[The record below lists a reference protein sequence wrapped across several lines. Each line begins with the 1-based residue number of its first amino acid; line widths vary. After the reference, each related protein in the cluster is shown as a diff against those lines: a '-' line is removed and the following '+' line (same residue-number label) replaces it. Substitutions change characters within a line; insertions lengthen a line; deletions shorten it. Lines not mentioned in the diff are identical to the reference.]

1 MRIRRADRWLTL
13 VAWLVG
19 CAAAPRPA
27 RYLYVWAGTGHPPT
41 QAGTDFIAVLDADP
55 ASRSGVWFDRAT
67 WPNGLAGMAMP
78 HAALFVPSNSAV
90 VRFRP

>member
-27 RYLYVWAGTGHPPT
+27 RYLYVWAGTHP
-41 QAGTDFIAVLDADP
+41 DC
-55 ASRSGVWFDRAT
+55 
-67 WPNGLAGMAMP
+67 
-78 HAALFVPSNSAV
+78 
-90 VRFRP
+90 